1 MDENSKYQA
10 LFFEETDEYLEVL
23 NDRILLL
30 EENPEDTG
38 LIDEI
43 FRAAHT
49 LKGMAATM
57 GYNDMADL
65 THHMENI
72 LELFRDGTM
81 KVSTDV
87 ISLIFECLDVL
98 SGIVEDLRSGNTGE
112 ADVEDLIN
120 RLETAREDRSLG
132 ATGKQ
137 EATNLVEGIS
147 KTDLFVIEEA
157 KKQGY
162 TGYDLLI
169 KVSKDCELKGAR
181 AFLVITKLEEFGQI
195 ISSFPAVEELQ
206 DGNYDE
212 SFRLIYLSE
221 DSIEHIEQVVMGNV
235 DIEGVNIS
243 MAEEKEV
250 IEKERVEKETKIV
263 KIEEEKE
270 KKDSLKKKSKPV
282 VNSMN
287 QSIRVQIDKLDHFMN
302 LVSELVIYRT
312 RLEDIMSRHDDNK
325 EVVEPL
331 AQVSKITSDLQNL
344 VLSIR
349 MEAVDVVFSRFPRM
363 IRDLAKDLDKDIDLI
378 IEGETTE
385 LDRTVVSEIGEPL
398 VHLIRNAADHG
409 IETKSERLAKGKPE
423 QGTIN
428 LKAYQEGNR
437 VVILVKD
444 DGKGIDPMVIKESA
458 ERKGIDTEGLTDG
471 ELVELIFHKGFS
483 TNKDVTSVSG
493 RGVGMDVV
501 KQKISMLGGTIE
513 VLSKKDEGSSFII
526 KLPLSLLIIQA
537 LLVEVGSEI
546 FAVSLELIERVI
558 EVDRSKLVESSVGKL
573 YNLDDETI
581 PILVLSEAFNLEPKG
596 EGEHLILASIDG
608 KRYGVVIDGFIGQ
621 QDIVIKELGK
631 TIKNKRDFIGATILG
646 SGDIILIVDIISMIN
661 SMKGEKDD

>member
-250 IEKERVEKETKIV
+250 IEKERVEKK
-263 KIEEEKE
+263 
-270 KKDSLKKKSKPV
+270 LK
-282 VNSMN
+282 
-287 QSIRVQIDKLDHFMN
+287 
-302 LVSELVIYRT
+302 
-312 RLEDIMSRHDDNK
+312 
-325 EVVEPL
+325 
-331 AQVSKITSDLQNL
+331 
-344 VLSIR
+344 
-349 MEAVDVVFSRFPRM
+349 
-363 IRDLAKDLDKDIDLI
+363 
-378 IEGETTE
+378 
-385 LDRTVVSEIGEPL
+385 
-398 VHLIRNAADHG
+398 
-409 IETKSERLAKGKPE
+409 
-423 QGTIN
+423 
-428 LKAYQEGNR
+428 
-437 VVILVKD
+437 
-444 DGKGIDPMVIKESA
+444 
-458 ERKGIDTEGLTDG
+458 
-471 ELVELIFHKGFS
+471 
-483 TNKDVTSVSG
+483 
-493 RGVGMDVV
+493 
-501 KQKISMLGGTIE
+501 
-513 VLSKKDEGSSFII
+513 
-526 KLPLSLLIIQA
+526 
-537 LLVEVGSEI
+537 
-546 FAVSLELIERVI
+546 
-558 EVDRSKLVESSVGKL
+558 
-573 YNLDDETI
+573 
-581 PILVLSEAFNLEPKG
+581 
-596 EGEHLILASIDG
+596 
-608 KRYGVVIDGFIGQ
+608 
-621 QDIVIKELGK
+621 
-631 TIKNKRDFIGATILG
+631 
-646 SGDIILIVDIISMIN
+646 
-661 SMKGEKDD
+661 

>member
-1 MDENSKYQA
+1 M
-10 LFFEETDEYLEVL
+10 
-23 NDRILLL
+23 
-30 EENPEDTG
+30 
-38 LIDEI
+38 
-43 FRAAHT
+43 
-49 LKGMAATM
+49 
-57 GYNDMADL
+57 
-65 THHMENI
+65 
-72 LELFRDGTM
+72 
-81 KVSTDV
+81 
-87 ISLIFECLDVL
+87 
-98 SGIVEDLRSGNTGE
+98 
-112 ADVEDLIN
+112 
-120 RLETAREDRSLG
+120 
-132 ATGKQ
+132 
-137 EATNLVEGIS
+137 
-147 KTDLFVIEEA
+147 
-157 KKQGY
+157 
-162 TGYDLLI
+162 
-169 KVSKDCELKGAR
+169 
-181 AFLVITKLEEFGQI
+181 
-195 ISSFPAVEELQ
+195 
-206 DGNYDE
+206 
-212 SFRLIYLSE
+212 
-221 DSIEHIEQVVMGNV
+221 
-235 DIEGVNIS
+235 
-243 MAEEKEV
+243 
-250 IEKERVEKETKIV
+250 
-263 KIEEEKE
+263 
-270 KKDSLKKKSKPV
+270 KKKSKPV

-312 RLEDIMSRHDDNK
+312 RLEDIMSRHDVNK